1 MRYSV
6 TDPKRQVARR
16 QGIGM
21 TSQRTR
27 ERLVDQLKE
36 LGVSDPRV
44 LEVMRTT
51 SRHLFVDEALAHR
64 AYEDKSLPIGHNQ
77 TLSRP
82 YTVARMSE
90 LLLASCSAKKVLEV
104 GTGSGYQTCVLAQ
117 LVPRLFTMERIE
129 PLLARA
135 KERLQEME
143 IHNVVY
149 RHGDGYQGWPAREPF
164 DGILVTAAPAEV
176 PKELQWQLAEGGCM
190 IIPVGGDEQHLIKI
204 TRSGNHF
211 SQQKVEAANFV
222 PLVEGLIG
230 DRMNGFA

>member
-6 TDPKRQVARR
+6 TDPKRQHARR

-27 ERLVDQLKE
+27 ERLVEQLQV
-36 LGVSDPRV
+36 LGVQDPRV
-44 LEVMRTT
+44 LAVMRSTA
-51 SRHLFVDEALAHR
+51 RHLFLDEALAHR

-117 LVPRLFTMERIE
+117 LGPRLFTMERIE
-129 PLLARA
+129 PL
-135 KERLQEME
+135 
-143 IHNVVY
+143 
-149 RHGDGYQGWPAREPF
+149 
-164 DGILVTAAPAEV
+164 
-176 PKELQWQLAEGGCM
+176 
-190 IIPVGGDEQHLIKI
+190 
-204 TRSGNHF
+204 
-211 SQQKVEAANFV
+211 
-222 PLVEGLIG
+222 
-230 DRMNGFA
+230 

>member
-6 TDPKRQVARR
+6 TDPKRQHARR

-27 ERLVDQLKE
+27 ERLVEQLQV
-36 LGVSDPRV
+36 LGVQDPRV
-44 LEVMRTT
+44 LSVMRTT
-51 SRHLFVDEALAHR
+51 ARHLFLDEALAHR

-90 LLLASCSAKKVLEV
+90 LLLASCNAKKVLEV
-104 GTGSGYQTCVLAQ
+104 GTGSGYQTCILAQ

-129 PLLARA
+129 PLLNRA
-135 KERLQEME
+135 KLRLEAMAIQ
-143 IHNVVY
+143 NVVY
-149 RHGDGYQGWPAREPF
+149 RHGDGYEGWPDREPF
-164 DGILVTAAPAEV
+164 DGIMVTAAPSQV
-176 PKELQWQLAEGGCM
+176 PKTLQWQLAEGGCM
-190 IIPVGGDEQHLIKI
+190 IIPVGDNEQHLLKI

-211 SQQKVEAANFV
+211 SKQKVEAANFV
-222 PLVEGLIG
+222 PLV
-230 DRMNGFA
+230 NGTVG

>member
-6 TDPKRQVARR
+6 TDPKRTAANK

-27 ERLVDQLKE
+27 ERLVDTLKS
-36 LGVSDPRV
+36 LGVADARV
-44 LEVMRTT
+44 LEVMRSTP
-51 SRHLFVDEALAHR
+51 RHLFLDEALAHR

-90 LLLASCSAKKVLEV
+90 LLLESCAAKQVLEI
-104 GTGSGYQTCVLAQ
+104 GTGSGYQTCILAQ
-117 LVPRLFTMERIE
+117 LVPKLFSMERIE
-129 PLLARA
+129 PLLNRA
-135 KERLQEME
+135 KQRLALMD

-149 RHGDGYQGWPAREPF
+149 QHGDGYEGWPAREPF
-164 DGILVTAAPAEV
+164 DGIMVTAAPSQV
-176 PKELQWQLAEGGCM
+176 PKALQWQLAEGGCM
-190 IIPVGGDEQHLIKI
+190 IIPVGGNEQYLLKI

-211 SQQKVEAANFV
+211 SKQKVEAANFV
-222 PLVEGLIG
+222 PLINGLI
-230 DRMNGFA
+230 

>member
-6 TDPKRQVARR
+6 TDPKRQHARR

-27 ERLVDQLKE
+27 ERLVEQLQV
-36 LGVSDPRV
+36 LGVQDPRV
-44 LEVMRTT
+44 LAVMRSTA
-51 SRHLFVDEALAHR
+51 RHLFLDEALAHR

-117 LVPRLFTMERIE
+117 LVPRLFTMELSE
-129 PLLARA
+129 PLLNRA
-135 KERLQEME
+135 KLRLEAMA
-143 IHNVVY
+143 IHNVIY
-149 RHGDGYQGWPAREPF
+149 RHGDGYEGWPDREPF
-164 DGILVTAAPAEV
+164 DGIMVTAAPLQV
-176 PKELQWQLAEGGCM
+176 PQALQWQLSEGGCM
-190 IIPVGGDEQHLIKI
+190 IIPVGDNNQYLLKI

-211 SQQKVEAANFV
+211 SKQKIEAANFV
-222 PLVEGLIG
+222 PLVNGLL
-230 DRMNGFA
+230 